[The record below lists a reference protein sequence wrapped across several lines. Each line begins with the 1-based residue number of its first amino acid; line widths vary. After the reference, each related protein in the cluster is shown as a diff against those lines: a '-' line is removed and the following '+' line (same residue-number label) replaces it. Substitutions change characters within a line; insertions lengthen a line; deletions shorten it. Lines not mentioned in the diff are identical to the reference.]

1 LGIIIFDFLNDLILW
16 IHPWIFEIVTKV
28 EDAFNETIVE
38 ANAIICNKL
47 NIFEYERC

>member
-1 LGIIIFDFLNDLILW
+1 M
-16 IHPWIFEIVTKV
+16 

-47 NIFEYERC
+47 NFVNMKDVNISPKCFLIFLKMHCCKNVFL